1 MDRLAFTAMA
11 SINERRLLREQL
23 NNELA
28 NVSTV
33 GFKKSFESA
42 MIAVKA
48 KGDGFDTRIQ
58 PFIDK
63 MNAVNLEPGSIMA
76 TGNKLDVALLDK
88 AVLGVQAKD
97 GTLAF
102 TRRGDLHLN
111 SQGVLENGSYNPVL
125 SQDGV
130 PITIPQ
136 GFDVQITREGDIYA
150 RDPAQPA
157 PAVQILVGRLMLRD
171 ASNIVFQRRPDS
183 LYTPQQEFRRGNGD
197 FQNGPNQPIIAVGAL
212 ESSNVNPVTAMVKL
226 IDFSR
231 SFETQVRTIKEAKSL
246 DESGA
251 SMLRTRN

>member
-42 MIAVKA
+42 MVAVKA

-58 PFIDK
+58 PFIEK
-63 MNAVNLEPGSIMA
+63 TNAVDLEPGAITA
-76 TGNKLDVALLDK
+76 TYNKLDIALLGK

-111 SQGVLENGSYNPVL
+111 SEGVLENGSLHPVL
-125 SQDGV
+125 SNDGV
-130 PITIPQ
+130 PITIPR
-136 GFDVQITREGDIYA
+136 GFDVQITRDGDIYA

-157 PAVQILVGRLMLRD
+157 PAVQVLVGRIMLRD
-171 ASNIVFQRRPDS
+171 ASAIVFQRRPDS
-183 LYTPQQEFRRGNGD
+183 LFTPQQEYRLPNGS
-197 FQNGPNQPIIAVGAL
+197 FNPGPNQPEIAVGAL

-231 SFETQVRTIKEAKSL
+231 SYETQVRTIKEAKSL

>member
-28 NVSTV
+28 NVSTT
-33 GFKKSFESA
+33 GFKKSYESA
-42 MIAVKA
+42 MVAVKA

-58 PFIDK
+58 PFIEK
-63 MNAVNLEPGSIMA
+63 TNAVNLEPGTIMA
-76 TGNKLDVALLDK
+76 TGNKLDIALLNS
-88 AVLGVQAKD
+88 AVMGVQAKD

-111 SQGVLENGSYNPVL
+111 SDGVLENGSFHPVL
-125 SQDGV
+125 SDDGV
-130 PITIPQ
+130 PITIPR
-136 GFDVQITREGDIYA
+136 GFDVQITRDGDIYA

-157 PAVQILVGRLMLRD
+157 PAAQVLVGRIMLRD
-171 ASNIVFQRRPDS
+171 ASAIVFQRRPDS
-183 LYTPQQEFRRGNGD
+183 LYTPQQEYRLPNGG
-197 FQNGPNQPIIAVGAL
+197 FTPGPNQPVIAVGAL